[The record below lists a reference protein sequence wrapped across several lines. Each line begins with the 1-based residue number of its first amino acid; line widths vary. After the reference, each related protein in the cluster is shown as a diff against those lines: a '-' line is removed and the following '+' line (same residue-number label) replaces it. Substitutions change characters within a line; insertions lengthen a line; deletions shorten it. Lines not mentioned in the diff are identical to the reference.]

1 MEELIVLCREVNV
14 NTGKVVVYE
23 LESEVTEKLIF
34 NLEIRSRF
42 NPELKYFVLRK
53 NDYEL
58 SKDDIKKILSLKTY
72 EKKIKII
79 SGILML

>member
-14 NTGKVVVYE
+14 NTGAVAVYE
-23 LESEVTEKLIF
+23 LESEVTENLIF

-53 NDYEL
+53 NDYEV
-58 SKDDIKKILSLKTY
+58 SKKDIDKMLRLKSY
-72 EKKIKII
+72 EKKIKIHG
-79 SGILML
+79 GILML